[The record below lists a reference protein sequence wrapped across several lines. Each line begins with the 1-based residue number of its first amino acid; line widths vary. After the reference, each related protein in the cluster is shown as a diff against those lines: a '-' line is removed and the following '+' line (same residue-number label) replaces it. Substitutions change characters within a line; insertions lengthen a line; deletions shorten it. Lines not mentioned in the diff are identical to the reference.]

1 MKYASYKG
9 NVVVVQYFGPGGEN
23 GARLEVRDT
32 GGNYAPRAYPREYGI
47 SVEDQVP
54 RVAVE
59 YAAANNPA
67 WPSGCAL
74 AVEVGSGEWVVVFI
88 PEGGCQ

>member
-1 MKYASYKG
+1 MRYASYKG
-9 NVVVVQYFGPGGEN
+9 NAVVVKYFGPDGEH

-32 GGNYAPRAYPREYGI
+32 GGNYAPRAYPREYVL

-74 AVEVGSGEWVVVFI
+74 AVEVEPDKWVVVFI
-88 PEGGCQ
+88 QEGGCR